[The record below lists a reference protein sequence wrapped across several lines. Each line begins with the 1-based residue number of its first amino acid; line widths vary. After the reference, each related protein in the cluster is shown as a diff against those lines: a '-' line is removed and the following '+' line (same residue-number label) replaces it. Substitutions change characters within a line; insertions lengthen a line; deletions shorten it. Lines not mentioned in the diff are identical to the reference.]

1 MPCRHPKTV
10 AAGAKPSRSS
20 FRTEKSPAALS
31 RSSRGSRPR
40 GQTPGCS
47 ARSLIKMVP
56 SERAPRGRPPKGHV
70 WKDGN
75 FVHMES
81 QRVFAREDHEAA
93 LKDIWRQRRK
103 DKYAANLN
111 GRRDQH
117 VARLADK
124 RRMKGA
130 RPRRKK
136 LPNTVLRPD
145 ARDIEGS
152 SDKTTDNND
161 NREPSF
167 DRRVDPVALCNL

>member
-1 MPCRHPKTV
+1 MLCAIV
-10 AAGAKPSRSS
+10 N
-20 FRTEKSPAALS
+20 
-31 RSSRGSRPR
+31 
-40 GQTPGCS
+40 
-47 ARSLIKMVP
+47 KMVP
-56 SERAPRGRPPKGHV
+56 CERAPRGRPPKGHV

-145 ARDIEGS
+145 ARDVEGS

-161 NREPSF
+161 NREPLF